1 MGEITLTVEERLLFI
16 RAGYSA
22 QDIAGFEAAE
32 SVADPA
38 PAAEPK
44 PAPVSDPAPAPAA
57 DPKPA
62 PAPAAEP
69 APAADLK
76 PAPAPAAEM
85 PAWAVALQESLED
98 LTRATQAANAR
109 FDDMGDP
116 LTMQQEAEN
125 ALAEYLTGTNPAKAA
140 IKTHTGGKRK

>member
-1 MGEITLTVEERLLFI
+1 MTVEERLLFI

-32 SVADPA
+32 TAADPT
-38 PAAEPK
+38 
-44 PAPVSDPAPAPAA
+44 PAPAA
-57 DPKPA
+57 DPTPA
-62 PAPAAEP
+62 PTPAADPTPSP
-69 APAADLK
+69 APAAD
-76 PAPAPAAEM
+76 M
-85 PAWAVALQESLED
+85 PAWAVALQKSLED
-98 LTRATQAANAR
+98 LTKATQAANAR

-140 IKTHTGGKRK
+140 GTTKTHSGGKRK

>member
-1 MGEITLTVEERLLFI
+1 MTLEDRLLFI

-32 SVADPA
+32 SAADPA

-44 PAPVSDPAPAPAA
+44 PAPVSDPAPA
-57 DPKPA
+57 
-62 PAPAAEP
+62 AEP
-69 APAADLK
+69 APAADPK
-76 PAPAPAAEM
+76 SATAPAAEM
-85 PAWAVALQESLED
+85 PAWAVALQKSLED
-98 LTRATQAANAR
+98 LTKATQAANAR

>member
-1 MGEITLTVEERLLFI
+1 MTVEERLLFI

-32 SVADPA
+32 TSTDPA
-38 PAAEPK
+38 PAADPKPAPAADPKPAPAADPK
-44 PAPVSDPAPAPAA
+44 PAPVSDPAPAA
-57 DPKPA
+57 DP
-62 PAPAAEP
+62 
-69 APAADLK
+69 K

-85 PAWAVALQESLED
+85 PAWAVALQKSLED

>member
-1 MGEITLTVEERLLFI
+1 MTLEDRLLFI

-32 SVADPA
+32 SAADPA

-44 PAPVSDPAPAPAA
+44 PAPVSDPAPAA
-57 DPKPA
+57 DP
-62 PAPAAEP
+62 
-69 APAADLK
+69 K

-85 PAWAVALQESLED
+85 PAWAVALQKSLDD
-98 LTRATQAANAR
+98 LTKATQAANAR

-125 ALAEYLTGTNPAKAA
+125 ALAEYLTGTNPVKAA

>member
-1 MGEITLTVEERLLFI
+1 MTVEERLLFI

-32 SVADPA
+32 TAADPTPA
-38 PAAEPK
+38 PAADPT
-44 PAPVSDPAPAPAA
+44 PAPAPAA
-57 DPKPA
+57 DPTPA
-62 PAPAAEP
+62 PTPAADPTPSP
-69 APAADLK
+69 APAAD
-76 PAPAPAAEM
+76 M
-85 PAWAVALQESLED
+85 PAWAVALQKSLED
-98 LTRATQAANAR
+98 LTKATQAANAR

-140 IKTHTGGKRK
+140 GTTKTHSGGKRK

>member
-32 SVADPA
+32 PAADPA
-38 PAAEPK
+38 PAADPK
-44 PAPVSDPAPAPAA
+44 PAPVSDPAPAA

-62 PAPAAEP
+62 Q
-69 APAADLK
+69 
-76 PAPAPAAEM
+76 APAAEM
-85 PAWAVALQESLED
+85 PAWAVALQKSLED

-116 LTMQQEAEN
+116 LTIQQEAEN